1 MKNYNEIADSVL
13 SRRDEYIKNQKAKRK
28 KAVVGISVVCS
39 FVIMFFGIG
48 LWQKGVFQAD
58 TSSEKI
64 IEVTDAMQGK
74 TNVDIKQNTSSK
86 TEKLSEVTTEGIA
99 ENETIVEDFP
109 DGGFSTGVDVGE
121 WWNIPALPFDRNFEV
136 TGEEITDEEA
146 KEYFELNKSRI
157 FSTLSA
163 SGEPTDSLKIS
174 EKGYCHVNY
183 DGTEGKCFEVRQ
195 NYRDYLVY
203 NGNKLVAIITLYK
216 DNGQMYD
223 TLSLGASWF
232 DNYNSFL
239 QNHKGEELVYV
250 YAGWFELIIAPD
262 NIYCNPMNYNTVGYL
277 DGVENPYEIFY
288 HEKAVYVS

>member
-13 SRRDEYIKNQKAKRK
+13 ARRDEYIKNQKTKRK
-28 KAVVGISVVCS
+28 KAVVGISVICS
-39 FVIMFFGIG
+39 FAIMFFGIG
-48 LWQKGVFQAD
+48 LWQKGLFRAD
-58 TSSEKI
+58 TSSAKI

-86 TEKLSEVTTEGIA
+86 TEKTSESASEWVS
-99 ENETIVEDFP
+99 ENEIKEEEFP
-109 DGGFSTGVDVGE
+109 DGGISGGHSDGVC
-121 WWNIPALPFDRNFEV
+121 IPVLPFDRSIEV
-136 TGEEITDEEA
+136 TGKEITDEEA
-146 KEYFELNKSRI
+146 KEYFNANKNRI

-163 SGEPTDSLKIS
+163 SGVSTDSLKIS

-183 DGTEGKCFEVRQ
+183 NGTEGKCFEVRQ

-203 NGNKLVAIITLYK
+203 NGNKLVAIITLYE
-216 DNGQMYD
+216 DNGQVYD
-223 TLSLGASWF
+223 TLSLGAPWF

-262 NIYCNPMNYNTVGYL
+262 NTYCNPMNYNTAGYL
-277 DGVENPYEIFY
+277 DGVEKPYEIFY
-288 HEKAVYVS
+288 HEKAVYVP